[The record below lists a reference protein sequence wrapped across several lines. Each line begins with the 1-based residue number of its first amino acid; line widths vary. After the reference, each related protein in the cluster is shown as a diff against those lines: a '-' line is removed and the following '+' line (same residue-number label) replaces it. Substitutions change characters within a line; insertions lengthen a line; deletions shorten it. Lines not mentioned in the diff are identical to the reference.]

1 MLEGPDPHG
10 QSGSTCKYIYIIH
23 VFIYIYTCF
32 LNYIDIDIQ
41 RIMLP
46 TQHHAR
52 HPDLLDGDCKQTNG
66 ECEKLNHMLAASKQ

>member
-1 MLEGPDPHG
+1 MVKVDRHANI
-10 QSGSTCKYIYIIH
+10 SNTC
-23 VFIYIYTCF
+23 IYIYTCF

-66 ECEKLNHMLAASKQ
+66 ECEKLNHRLAASKQ